1 MDERKL
7 RRLAVIIL
15 LLALIPSVVTV
26 PHLLE
31 GPDHPRGLSI
41 PPLEEHDPLSSKVLL
56 VILDGLP
63 AYVME
68 DSKYMP
74 KLANWS
80 QHGAVMEVNTGDMTL
95 TGPCTKEISTGLH
108 AAPIDAVRN
117 WEITYDGVDD
127 PFHYAEDSGLD
138 VGFTGFYVWSNLFPD
153 EQFEH
158 RTIYD
163 SGFSDVYDADNR
175 TLDVVNEWVAGDG
188 PDVMIA
194 HLGGTDHAGHIWGVN
209 SDEYKIKMNIL
220 DLQLD
225 AIRLSLPEDW
235 ALMVT
240 ADHGM
245 TRIGG
250 HAISTGEDAMR
261 VYLLATGSAF
271 VPGST
276 VTMTQR
282 DISSLF
288 IVLLDLP
295 FPVSAD
301 SRIPLDT
308 LNLSEESKI
317 ALEKWNWEAAVARQQ
332 WLEAEGMWHAEGIT
346 EDEVEWDKIPS
357 NSQKAGIFDIIAS
370 LTVLIGILFTFIF
383 IIGIKNESP
392 RGTIIATSIIIGI
405 LVLNTAMYFL
415 AYDITILGMKSMF
428 IRKAMGV
435 VLPIWTALLILI
447 SAFSSD
453 RDKIDWLHSPMKWME
468 NNTTSWFLGGL
479 LAVSLWQPDARLSP
493 SLLALF
499 LALLTIKKFDM
510 KDDYFSRGVFS
521 SLLVFALWELWN
533 HIPQFFVRSSLQQLI
548 GIDFLYKFQQQMVE
562 LFLTENTILG
572 ILAVF
577 AALWISS
584 HVNRANSNRIWWFDA
599 TLLSMVICFHAF
611 GNSMS
616 DLVLLFIISTC
627 ALAAF
632 VEKSKSIE
640 IRPNMLFLTLAE
652 LVVMML
658 IIPTWGVWPAV
669 CTLLLNRL
677 VKQLFD
683 NELIIQRT
691 VTEEMGWSRTSQLL
705 AFAIIPFFLICIVW
719 TSFGQL
725 TMLGLLEFNPTKWVV
740 KGGFFGAR
748 TAPPVFWMIFI
759 TILPIFSAVTLVL
772 NSWISTSR
780 SLSYLLV
787 LLSFIIATNISH
799 LWLSYSY
806 PQVMLMIGFSTI
818 VATSWLL
825 ATALASHLHNWN
837 SPMKHAD

>member
-1 MDERKL
+1 
-7 RRLAVIIL
+7 
-15 LLALIPSVVTV
+15 
-26 PHLLE
+26 
-31 GPDHPRGLSI
+31 
-41 PPLEEHDPLSSKVLL
+41 
-56 VILDGLP
+56 
-63 AYVME
+63 
-68 DSKYMP
+68 
-74 KLANWS
+74 
-80 QHGAVMEVNTGDMTL
+80 MEVNTGDMTL

-194 HLGGTDHAGHIWGVN
+194 HLSGTDHAGHIWGVN

-282 DISSLF
+282 DLSSLF

-415 AYDITILGMKSMF
+415 AYDITILGMKTMF

-611 GNSMS
+611 GNSIS

-683 NELIIQRT
+683 NELIVQRT

>member
-194 HLGGTDHAGHIWGVN
+194 HLSGTDHAGHIWGVN

-250 HAISTGEDAMR
+250 HAISTGEDAMG

-301 SRIPLDT
+301 ARIPLDT

-415 AYDITILGMKSMF
+415 AYDITILGMKTMF

>member
-194 HLGGTDHAGHIWGVN
+194 HLSGTDHAGHIWGVN

-301 SRIPLDT
+301 ARIPLDT

-415 AYDITILGMKSMF
+415 AYDITILGMKTMF

>member
-95 TGPCTKEISTGLH
+95 TGPCSKEISTGLH

-194 HLGGTDHAGHIWGVN
+194 HLSGTDHAGHIWGVN

-282 DISSLF
+282 DLSSLF

-301 SRIPLDT
+301 ARIPLDT

-415 AYDITILGMKSMF
+415 AYDITILGMKTMF

-599 TLLSMVICFHAF
+599 TLLSIVICFHAF
-611 GNSMS
+611 GNSIS

-818 VATSWLL
+818 VAISWLL
-825 ATALASHLHNWN
+825 ATALASHLHSWN
-837 SPMKHAD
+837 SPMKHTD

>member
-31 GPDHPRGLSI
+31 GPDYPRGLSI

-194 HLGGTDHAGHIWGVN
+194 HLSGTDHAGHIWGVN

-415 AYDITILGMKSMF
+415 AYDITILGMKTMF

>member
-1 MDERKL
+1 MSERKL
-7 RRLAVIIL
+7 RRLAVTML

-26 PHLLE
+26 PYLLE
-31 GPDHPRGLSI
+31 GPNHPRGLSI

-68 DSKYMP
+68 DSEYMP

-80 QHGAVMEVNTGDMTL
+80 QHGAVMEVDTGDMTL
-95 TGPCTKEISTGLH
+95 TGPCSKQISTGLH

-138 VGFTGFYVWSNLFPD
+138 VGFTGFYVWRNLFPD

-163 SGFSDVYDADNR
+163 SGFSDVYDADNK
-175 TLDVVNEWVAGDG
+175 TLDVVNEWVTGDA

-209 SDEYKIKMNIL
+209 SDEYKTKMKIL

-225 AIRLSLPEDW
+225 AIRQSLPEDW
-235 ALMVT
+235 AFMVT

-261 VYLLATGSAF
+261 VYLLGTGSAF

-276 VTMTQR
+276 VTMTQK

-301 SRIPLDT
+301 ARIPLDT

-332 WLEAEGMWHAEGIT
+332 WLEAEGMRHAEDIS

-357 NSQKAGIFDIIAS
+357 NSQKAGIFDIIAA
-370 LTVLIGILFTFIF
+370 LTVLIGILFSFIF
-383 IIGIKNESP
+383 IIGIKNENS
-392 RGTIIATSIIIGI
+392 RGTFIATSIITGI
-405 LVLNTAMYFL
+405 LVLNAVMYFL
-415 AYDITILGMKSMF
+415 AYDITILGMNTMF

-435 VLPIWTALLILI
+435 FFPITAALLILI
-447 SAFSSD
+447 SAFSYD
-453 RDKIDWLHSPMKWME
+453 RDKIGWLHSPIKWME
-468 NNTTSWFLGGL
+468 KNTTSWFLGGL
-479 LAVSLWQPDARLSP
+479 LAVSLWQPDTRLSP

-510 KDDYFSRGVFS
+510 KEDNFTRGIFS
-521 SLLVFALWELWN
+521 SLLVFALWEFWN

-548 GIDFLYKFQQQMVE
+548 GVDFLYKFQQQMVE
-562 LFLTENTILG
+562 SFLTENTILG

-584 HVNRANSNRIWWFDA
+584 HINRDNSNRIWWLDA

-611 GNSMS
+611 GNTMS
-616 DLVLLFIISTC
+616 DLILLFLISIC
-627 ALAAF
+627 ALVAF

-640 IRPNMLFLTLAE
+640 IRPNMLYLTLTE

-683 NELIIQRT
+683 NELIIQRA
-691 VTEEMGWSRTSQLL
+691 VTEEKGWSRTSQLL
-705 AFAIIPFFLICIVW
+705 ALAIIPFFLICIVW

-725 TMLGLLEFNPTKWVV
+725 TMLGILEFNPTKWVV

-748 TAPPVFWMIFI
+748 TDPPVFWMVFI

-772 NSWISTSR
+772 NSWISARR

-787 LLSFIIATNISH
+787 LLSFIIATNLSH

-825 ATALASHLHNWN
+825 ATALASQLHNWN
-837 SPMKHAD
+837 SPLTHAD

>member
-1 MDERKL
+1 
-7 RRLAVIIL
+7 
-15 LLALIPSVVTV
+15 
-26 PHLLE
+26 
-31 GPDHPRGLSI
+31 
-41 PPLEEHDPLSSKVLL
+41 
-56 VILDGLP
+56 
-63 AYVME
+63 
-68 DSKYMP
+68 
-74 KLANWS
+74 
-80 QHGAVMEVNTGDMTL
+80 MEVNTGDMTL

-194 HLGGTDHAGHIWGVN
+194 HLSGTDHAGHIWGVN

-282 DISSLF
+282 DLSSLF

-415 AYDITILGMKSMF
+415 AYDITILGMKTMF

>member
-95 TGPCTKEISTGLH
+95 TGPCSKEISTGLH

-194 HLGGTDHAGHIWGVN
+194 HLSGTDHAGHIWGVN

-250 HAISTGEDAMR
+250 HAISTGEDAMG

-301 SRIPLDT
+301 ARIPLDT

-415 AYDITILGMKSMF
+415 AYDITILGMKTMF

-818 VATSWLL
+818 VAISWLL
-825 ATALASHLHNWN
+825 ATALASHLHSWN

>member
-1 MDERKL
+1 MDEPKL
-7 RRLAVIIL
+7 RRLAVTIL
-15 LLALIPSVVTV
+15 LLALIPSVATV
-26 PHLLE
+26 PYLLE
-31 GPDHPRGLSI
+31 GPNHPRGFSI

-68 DSKYMP
+68 DSEYMP

-80 QHGAVMEVNTGDMTL
+80 RHGAVMEVDTGDMTL
-95 TGPCTKEISTGLH
+95 TGPCSKQISTGLH

-127 PFHYAEDSGLD
+127 PFHYAEESGLD
-138 VGFTGFYVWSNLFPD
+138 VGFTGFYVWKNLFPD

-163 SGFSDVYDADNR
+163 SGFSDIYDADNK
-175 TLDVVNEWVAGDG
+175 TLDVVNEWVTEDG

-194 HLGGTDHAGHIWGVN
+194 HLGGTDHAGHIWGID
-209 SDEYKIKMNIL
+209 SDEYKTKMNIL

-225 AIRLSLPEDW
+225 AIRQSLPEDW

-250 HAISTGEDAMR
+250 HAISTGDDAMR
-261 VYLLATGSAF
+261 VFLLGTGSAF
-271 VPGST
+271 VPGT
-276 VTMTQR
+276 TATMTQR

-301 SRIPLDT
+301 ARIPLDT

-332 WLEAEGMWHAEGIT
+332 WLEAEGMQYAEDIS
-346 EDEVEWDKIPS
+346 EDEIEWDKIPS
-357 NSQKAGIFDIIAS
+357 NSQKEGVFDIIAA
-370 LTVLIGILFTFIF
+370 LTVLIGIFFSF
-383 IIGIKNESP
+383 VYIIGIKNENP
-392 RGTIIATSIIIGI
+392 RGTVIATSIITGI
-405 LVLNTAMYFL
+405 LVLNAAIYFL
-415 AYDITILGMKSMF
+415 FYDFTILGINTIF

-435 VLPIWTALLILI
+435 VFPISAVFLILI
-447 SAFSSD
+447 AAFTSNRD
-453 RDKIDWLHSPMKWME
+453 RIEWLHSPMKWME
-468 NNTTSWFLGGL
+468 DNTTSWFLGGL

-493 SLLALF
+493 SLLALL
-499 LALLTIKKFDM
+499 LASLTIKKFDI
-510 KDDYFSRGVFS
+510 KEDNYSRGVFS
-521 SLLVFALWELWN
+521 ILLVFALWEIWN
-533 HIPQFFVRSSLQQLI
+533 HIPRLFVGSSLQQLI

-562 LFLTENTILG
+562 SFLTGNTILG
-572 ILAVF
+572 ILVVF
-577 AALWISS
+577 TALWISS
-584 HVNRANSNRIWWFDA
+584 HGNSTNSNRFWWLDA
-599 TLLSMVICFHAF
+599 TLLSIVICIHTF
-611 GNSMS
+611 GNSMT
-616 DLVLLFIISTC
+616 DLILLFIISTFG
-627 ALAAF
+627 LAAF
-632 VEKSKSIE
+632 VEKSQSIE
-640 IRPNMLFLTLAE
+640 IRPKMLYLTLAE
-652 LVVMML
+652 LAVMML

-691 VTEEMGWSRTSQLL
+691 VIEEKGWSRTSQLL

-725 TMLGLLEFNPTKWVV
+725 TMLGILEFNPTKWVV
-740 KGGFFGAR
+740 KAGFFGAR
-748 TAPPVFWMIFI
+748 TDPPVFWMVFI

-772 NSWISTSR
+772 NSWISTRR

-787 LLSFIIATNISH
+787 LLSFMIATNLSH

-806 PQVMLMIGFSTI
+806 PQVFLMIGFSTI
-818 VATSWLL
+818 VAISWLC
-825 ATALASHLHNWN
+825 ATILASHLHNMN
-837 SPMKHAD
+837 SPQIHTD

>member
-1 MDERKL
+1 
-7 RRLAVIIL
+7 
-15 LLALIPSVVTV
+15 
-26 PHLLE
+26 
-31 GPDHPRGLSI
+31 
-41 PPLEEHDPLSSKVLL
+41 
-56 VILDGLP
+56 
-63 AYVME
+63 
-68 DSKYMP
+68 
-74 KLANWS
+74 
-80 QHGAVMEVNTGDMTL
+80 
-95 TGPCTKEISTGLH
+95 
-108 AAPIDAVRN
+108 
-117 WEITYDGVDD
+117 
-127 PFHYAEDSGLD
+127 
-138 VGFTGFYVWSNLFPD
+138 
-153 EQFEH
+153 
-158 RTIYD
+158 
-163 SGFSDVYDADNR
+163 
-175 TLDVVNEWVAGDG
+175 
-188 PDVMIA
+188 
-194 HLGGTDHAGHIWGVN
+194 
-209 SDEYKIKMNIL
+209 
-220 DLQLD
+220 
-225 AIRLSLPEDW
+225 
-235 ALMVT
+235 
-240 ADHGM
+240 
-245 TRIGG
+245 
-250 HAISTGEDAMR
+250 
-261 VYLLATGSAF
+261 
-271 VPGST
+271 
-276 VTMTQR
+276 
-282 DISSLF
+282 
-288 IVLLDLP
+288 
-295 FPVSAD
+295 
-301 SRIPLDT
+301 
-308 LNLSEESKI
+308 
-317 ALEKWNWEAAVARQQ
+317 
-332 WLEAEGMWHAEGIT
+332 
-346 EDEVEWDKIPS
+346 
-357 NSQKAGIFDIIAS
+357 
-370 LTVLIGILFTFIF
+370 
-383 IIGIKNESP
+383 
-392 RGTIIATSIIIGI
+392 
-405 LVLNTAMYFL
+405 MYFL
-415 AYDITILGMKSMF
+415 AYDITILGMKTMF

>member
-95 TGPCTKEISTGLH
+95 TGPCSKEISTGLH

-194 HLGGTDHAGHIWGVN
+194 HLSGTDHAGHIWGVN

-301 SRIPLDT
+301 ARIPLDT

-415 AYDITILGMKSMF
+415 AYDITILGMKTMF

>member
-194 HLGGTDHAGHIWGVN
+194 HLSGTDHAGHIWGVN

-301 SRIPLDT
+301 ARIPLDT

-415 AYDITILGMKSMF
+415 AYDITILGMKTMF

-825 ATALASHLHNWN
+825 ATALASHLHSWN

>member
-194 HLGGTDHAGHIWGVN
+194 HLSGTDHAGHIWGVN

-250 HAISTGEDAMR
+250 HAISTGEDAMG

-301 SRIPLDT
+301 ARIPLDT

-415 AYDITILGMKSMF
+415 AYDITILGMKTMF

-825 ATALASHLHNWN
+825 ATALASHLHSWN

>member
-194 HLGGTDHAGHIWGVN
+194 HLSGTDHAGHIWGVN

-250 HAISTGEDAMR
+250 HAISTGEDAMG

-415 AYDITILGMKSMF
+415 AYDITILGMKTMF

>member
-194 HLGGTDHAGHIWGVN
+194 HLSGTDHAGHIWGVN

-415 AYDITILGMKSMF
+415 AYDITILGMKTMF

>member
-95 TGPCTKEISTGLH
+95 TGPCSKEISTGLH

-194 HLGGTDHAGHIWGVN
+194 HLSGTDHAGHIWGVN

-250 HAISTGEDAMR
+250 HAISTGEDAMG

-301 SRIPLDT
+301 ARIPLDT

-415 AYDITILGMKSMF
+415 AYDITILGMKTMF